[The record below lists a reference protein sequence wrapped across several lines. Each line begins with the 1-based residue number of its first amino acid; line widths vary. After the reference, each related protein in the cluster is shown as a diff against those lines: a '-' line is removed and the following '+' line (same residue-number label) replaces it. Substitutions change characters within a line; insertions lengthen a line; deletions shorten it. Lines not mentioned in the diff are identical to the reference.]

1 MQPPPE
7 TEVDNGED
15 VYTSLRGQK
24 NRGKRMHLPSK
35 PRGGMDRQTVVETS
49 FRGRFDGDTMK
60 KKRKKKNN
68 NNNND
73 GGERE

>member
-1 MQPPPE
+1 
-7 TEVDNGED
+7 
-15 VYTSLRGQK
+15 
-24 NRGKRMHLPSK
+24 
-35 PRGGMDRQTVVETS
+35 MDRQTVVETS

-60 KKRKKKNN
+60 KKKKN

>member
-1 MQPPPE
+1 
-7 TEVDNGED
+7 
-15 VYTSLRGQK
+15 
-24 NRGKRMHLPSK
+24 MHLPSK

-60 KKRKKKNN
+60 KKKKN

>member
-1 MQPPPE
+1 
-7 TEVDNGED
+7 
-15 VYTSLRGQK
+15 
-24 NRGKRMHLPSK
+24 MHLSSK

-60 KKRKKKNN
+60 KKKKN

>member
-1 MQPPPE
+1 
-7 TEVDNGED
+7 
-15 VYTSLRGQK
+15 
-24 NRGKRMHLPSK
+24 MHLPSK

-60 KKRKKKNN
+60 KRRKKKNN

>member
-1 MQPPPE
+1 M
-7 TEVDNGED
+7 
-15 VYTSLRGQK
+15 RGQK

-60 KKRKKKNN
+60 KKKKN